1 MLKFTQACEQ
11 SIMLEVLEC
20 LADHRLQ
27 PKDGQDDSN
36 VPAAV
41 QHSALMH
48 APVAAAGA
56 LLQEAAHVRG
66 AQQGGLEAGHD
77 VALGDCLGPL
87 RELFSREVGADAP
100 EHLQDERAGARAPR
114 DAADQ
119 RQDALLGACTRRT
132 ARISL
137 MRLAR
142 LGLIE
147 ACTPLCAYRNN
158 LPHLQRPVIER
169 YRCARSLIS
178 A

>member
-11 SIMLEVLEC
+11 SIMLEVREC

-66 AQQGGLEAGHD
+66 AQQGSLEAGHD

-87 RELFSREVGADAP
+87 RELLSREVAADAP
-100 EHLQDERAGARAPR
+100 KHLQDERAGACALG

-119 RQDALLGACTRRT
+119 RQDAVLGACTRAT
-132 ARISL
+132 ARISH
-137 MRLAR
+137 MRRAR

-147 ACTPLCAYRNN
+147 ACTPLCAYRKN

-169 YRCARSLIS
+169 FSPASVLMS